1 MKTNKRAMLVILL
14 ILFVGFGSSH
24 LIAELNSNTIASVV
38 VPRDRD
44 NRYVE
49 NVSISVTGSSL
60 TLSWSDVPGAISYKV
75 YSSSY
80 PDTGFNEDS
89 SGIFAA
95 TSWTTAVEEPNASTM

>member
-38 VPRDRD
+38 VPHDRD

-60 TLSWSDVPGAISYKV
+60 TLFLVGCPWSHILQGLFLIL
-75 YSSSY
+75 
-80 PDTGFNEDS
+80 
-89 SGIFAA
+89 SGY
-95 TSWTTAVEEPNASTM
+95 WLQ